1 MCVVCNSSTTGETFF
16 LVGRARTGEGR
27 DNVNEKN
34 NVVRCSMMMMM
45 MTVGI
50 THGNRRILTYH
61 HSRPERWETVRRR
74 RPTIPSQRSTTVGE
88 KGSIWMASC
97 RHVSKTTNPHPKKM
111 TCVRACSRGKR
122 NRCVWCDRRTLL
134 SHMLSQ
140 GRQTSFLRTHHCYLP
155 RERQGD
161 AIPFVSVF

>member
-88 KGSIWMASC
+88 KGSIWMAGC
-97 RHVSKTTNPHPKKM
+97 RHVSKKKM
-111 TCVRACSRGKR
+111 TYVYVPVHAGRGIDVYGVIGGHSYPICCLRADKHRFSGHIIVIFHAK
-122 NRCVWCDRRTLL
+122 DREMLFLL
-134 SHMLSQ
+134 FLS
-140 GRQTSFLRTHHCYLP
+140 S
-155 RERQGD
+155 EN
-161 AIPFVSVF
+161 